1 MSAPETLRDALLH
14 DYYASDDVRSTV
26 GYSLGDRLDA
36 IIAAARAESDA
47 LRAALEWMWRHAGQS
62 HEIRSFV
69 WWASP
74 GELGYLICR
83 RCPAGDDVFQV
94 TPNPAALAP
103 SPSEGEP
110 R

>member
-47 LRAALEWMWRHAGQS
+47 LRAAIATFLS
-62 HEIRSFV
+62 I
-69 WWASP
+69 
-74 GELGYLICR
+74 GYPNGTDHPADWYADDLR
-83 RCPAGDDVFQV
+83 R
-94 TPNPAALAP
+94 AALAP
-103 SPSEGEP
+103 SPAEP
-110 R
+110 AAPEREP